1 MAWVKDGEDSTE
13 ADVVADREEGIDS
26 FREAVEL
33 IKHNA
38 QLDSENEEDSESQ
51 DDLAE

>member
-1 MAWVKDGEDSTE
+1 MKDGEDSTK
-13 ADVVADREEGIDS
+13 ADMIADREVSIDS

-33 IKHNA
+33 TQHNA
-38 QLDSENEEDSESQ
+38 QLDSEHEEDSDSQ